1 MNGCEKIVE
10 ALGIRKV
17 YEMGPNRVEAL
28 RGLDFSVYSGEF
40 VGIMGPSGSG
50 KSTLMHILGCLERA
64 TEGIYLL
71 GGQDVSSVSDRDLS
85 LMRANQIGFVFQT
98 FSLIS
103 QYNVFENVEIP
114 FLYRKETRN
123 KARRLAEKAIER
135 VGLSARRQHKPSE
148 LSGGEMQRVA
158 IARALAV
165 DPLLILADEPTG
177 NLDSETSKNIIS
189 LFQDLNEQGTTL
201 IVVTHEKEV
210 ASHCQT
216 IYHLLDGRIVNDE
229 GRA

>member
-1 MNGCEKIVE
+1 MSSSEQIVE
-10 ALGIRKV
+10 ARGIKKV
-17 YEMGPNRVEAL
+17 YEMGPERVEAL
-28 RGLDFSVYSGEF
+28 RGVDISIQTGEF

-50 KSTLMHILGCLERA
+50 KSTLMHILGCLEKA
-64 TEGIYLL
+64 TEGTYLL
-71 GGQDVSSVSDRDLS
+71 GGQDISRVSDHDLS
-85 LMRANQIGFVFQT
+85 LMRANKIGFVFQT
-98 FSLIS
+98 FNLIP
-103 QYNVFENVEIP
+103 QYSVLENVAMP

-123 KARRLAEKAIER
+123 EAGLLAERAIER
-135 VGLSARRQHKPSE
+135 VGLSARCNHKPSE

-177 NLDSETSKNIIS
+177 NLDSETSKSIIS
-189 LFQDLNEQGTTL
+189 LFCELNKQGATL

-216 IYHLLDGRIVNDE
+216 VYLLNDGRIVNDE
-229 GRA
+229 GRT

>member
-1 MNGCEKIVE
+1 MKGSEKIVE
-10 ALGIRKV
+10 TLEIRKI
-17 YEMGPNRVEAL
+17 YEMGSHKVEAL
-28 RGLDFSVYSGEF
+28 RGLNFSVKSGEF
-40 VGIMGPSGSG
+40 VGIMGPSGAG

-64 TEGIYLL
+64 TEGTYQL
-71 GGQDVSSVSDRDLS
+71 GGQDISRISDRDLS

-98 FSLIS
+98 FNLIS
-103 QYNVFENVEIP
+103 QYNVFENVGLP
-114 FLYRKETRN
+114 FLYRKETRHD
-123 KARRLAEKAIER
+123 ATRLTEKAIDR
-135 VGLSARRQHKPSE
+135 VGLSARRYHRPAE

-177 NLDSETSKNIIS
+177 NLDSETSQNIIS
-189 LFQDLNEQGTTL
+189 FFKDLNDQGTTL

-216 IYHLLDGRIVNDE
+216 IYHLLDGQIVNDE
-229 GRA
+229 ESA

>member
-1 MNGCEKIVE
+1 MKGSEKIVE
-10 ALGIRKV
+10 TLEIRKI
-17 YEMGPNRVEAL
+17 YEMGSHKVEAL
-28 RGLDFSVYSGEF
+28 RGLNFSVKSGEF
-40 VGIMGPSGSG
+40 VGIMGPSGAG

-64 TEGIYLL
+64 TEGTYQL
-71 GGQDVSSVSDRDLS
+71 GGQDISRISDRDLS

-98 FSLIS
+98 FNLIS
-103 QYNVFENVEIP
+103 QYNVFENVGLP
-114 FLYRKETRN
+114 FLYRKETRHD
-123 KARRLAEKAIER
+123 ATRLTEKAIDR
-135 VGLSARRQHKPSE
+135 VGLSARRYHRPAE

-177 NLDSETSKNIIS
+177 NLDSETSQNIIS
-189 LFQDLNEQGTTL
+189 LFKDLNDQGTTL

-216 IYHLLDGRIVNDE
+216 IYHLLDGQIVNDE
-229 GRA
+229 ESA

>member
-1 MNGCEKIVE
+1 MKGSEKIVE
-10 ALGIRKV
+10 TLEIRKI
-17 YEMGPNRVEAL
+17 YEMGSHKVEAL
-28 RGLDFSVYSGEF
+28 RGLNFSVKSGEF
-40 VGIMGPSGSG
+40 VGIMGPSGAG

-64 TEGIYLL
+64 TEGTYLL
-71 GGQDVSSVSDRDLS
+71 GGQDISRISDRDLS

-103 QYNVFENVEIP
+103 QYNVFENVGLP
-114 FLYRKETRN
+114 FLYRKETRHD
-123 KARRLAEKAIER
+123 ATRLAEQAIDR
-135 VGLSARRQHKPSE
+135 VGLSARRYHRPAE

-177 NLDSETSKNIIS
+177 NLDSETSQNIIS
-189 LFQDLNEQGTTL
+189 LFKILNDQGTTL

-210 ASHCQT
+210 ATHCQT
-216 IYHLLDGRIVNDE
+216 IYHLLDGQIVNDE
-229 GRA
+229 ESA

>member
-1 MNGCEKIVE
+1 MKGSEKIVE
-10 ALGIRKV
+10 TLEIRKI
-17 YEMGPNRVEAL
+17 YEMGSHKVEAL
-28 RGLDFSVYSGEF
+28 RGLNFSVKSGGF
-40 VGIMGPSGSG
+40 VGIMGPSGAG

-64 TEGIYLL
+64 TEGTYQL
-71 GGQDVSSVSDRDLS
+71 GGQDISRISDRDLS

-98 FSLIS
+98 FNLIS
-103 QYNVFENVEIP
+103 QYNVFENVGLP
-114 FLYRKETRN
+114 FLYRKETRHD
-123 KARRLAEKAIER
+123 ATRLTEKAIDR
-135 VGLSARRQHKPSE
+135 VGLSARRYHRPAE

-177 NLDSETSKNIIS
+177 NLDSETSQNIIS
-189 LFQDLNEQGTTL
+189 LFKDLNDQGTTL

-216 IYHLLDGRIVNDE
+216 IYHLLDGQIVNDE
-229 GRA
+229 ESA

>member
-1 MNGCEKIVE
+1 MNGSEKIVE
-10 ALGIRKV
+10 TRGIRKV
-17 YEMGPNRVEAL
+17 YEMGSHRVEAL
-28 RGLDFSVYSGEF
+28 RGLDFSVKSGEF

-50 KSTLMHILGCLERA
+50 KSTLMHIIGCLERA

-71 GGQDVSSVSDRDLS
+71 GGQDISSLLDQDLS

-123 KARRLAEKAIER
+123 EARRLAEKAIER
-135 VGLSARRQHKPSE
+135 VGLSERRYHKPSE

-177 NLDSETSKNIIS
+177 NLDSETSQNIIS

-210 ASHCQT
+210 ASRCQT
-216 IYHLLDGRIVNDE
+216 VYHLYDGQIVDDE
-229 GRA
+229 GSA

>member
-1 MNGCEKIVE
+1 MKGSEKIVE
-10 ALGIRKV
+10 TLEIRKV
-17 YEMGPNRVEAL
+17 YEMGSHKVEAL
-28 RGLDFSVYSGEF
+28 RGLNFSVKSGGF
-40 VGIMGPSGSG
+40 VGIMGPSGAG

-64 TEGIYLL
+64 TEGTYQL
-71 GGQDVSSVSDRDLS
+71 GGQDISRISDRDLS

-98 FSLIS
+98 FNLIS
-103 QYNVFENVEIP
+103 QYNVFENVGLP
-114 FLYRKETRN
+114 FLYRKETRHD
-123 KARRLAEKAIER
+123 ATRLAEKAIDR
-135 VGLSARRQHKPSE
+135 VGLSARRYHRPAE

-177 NLDSETSKNIIS
+177 NLDSETSQNIIS
-189 LFQDLNEQGTTL
+189 LFKDLNDQGTTL

-216 IYHLLDGRIVNDE
+216 IYHLLDGQIVNE
-229 GRA
+229 EESA

>member
-1 MNGCEKIVE
+1 MEHCDKIVE
-10 ALGIRKV
+10 TVGIRKE
-17 YEMGPNRVEAL
+17 YEMGSQKVEAL
-28 RGLDFSVYSGEF
+28 RGLDLSVKSGEF

-64 TEGIYLL
+64 THGIYFL
-71 GGQDVSSVSDRDLS
+71 GGQDISKFSDRDLS

-98 FSLIS
+98 FSLIP
-103 QYNVFENVEIP
+103 QYDVFENVEIP
-114 FLYRKETRN
+114 FLYRKEN
-123 KARRLAEKAIER
+123 KKEARLLAEKAIER
-135 VGLSARRQHKPSE
+135 VGLSARRHHKPAE

-177 NLDSETSKNIIS
+177 NLDSETSRNIIS

-210 ASHCQT
+210 ASRCQT
-216 IYHLLDGRIVNDE
+216 IYHLYDGQIVDDE
-229 GRA
+229 GSA